1 MESKQWV
8 DGSAALAERP
18 SRVITIEATER
29 LQTRRLRVAAYA
41 RVSSNSE
48 DQENSFAAQNTYYTA
63 LLTSTPEWEMVDI
76 YADEGITGTSAEKRN
91 DFQRLMAD
99 CRRGLIDRIVV
110 KSISR
115 FARNTMECLEAIR
128 ELKTMGVSVFFEEQ
142 GIDTAEMSSEM
153 VTAVHASFAQTES
166 VNISKNM
173 KWGCQKRMQM
183 GSFVPSHQP
192 YGYHLKDGRIQID
205 PIQAEHIQS
214 TFSLYLEGKNT
225 QEIAD
230 YLNQQMTMHPELE
243 AIRWTCYRVARTL
256 RNEKYIGDSLWQKS
270 FHTDS
275 LPRKELKNRGQQ
287 PQYYAEGTHPAI
299 IEKDVFDRVQTLL
312 AQRNKHRISAQER
325 QISTFQAKLICEHCG
340 SLLRCRTV
348 NGKTYRACRTHD
360 AGQDRCSLKLIL
372 ETEFEQ
378 AFLRLYYNLKHHP
391 ILQQMLSDLRT
402 IRERRLL
409 WREDVVELNKQISEL
424 TSQNQMLAELKKQG
438 LIDPDIFIAQTNELA
453 QQLRETKLRKERLLS
468 SISDPSITTTQE
480 LLAVLE
486 KSPDFLDSFDPE
498 LFGELVDQI
507 IVEDNENIRF
517 RLKNGLELPETIE
530 RTVR

>member
-1 MESKQWV
+1 MESKQWT
-8 DGSAALAERP
+8 DGSAALEERP
-18 SRVITIEATER
+18 CRVITIEAAEHP
-29 LQTRRLRVAAYA
+29 QAHRLRVAAYA

-76 YADEGITGTSAEKRN
+76 YADEGITGTSAEKRD

-128 ELKTMGVSVFFEEQ
+128 ELKSIGVSVYFEEQ
-142 GIDTAEMSSEM
+142 NIDTAQMSSEM

-166 VNISKNM
+166 VNISKNIR
-173 KWGCQKRMQM
+173 WGCQKRMQM

-192 YGYHLKDGRIQID
+192 YGYCLKEGHIQID
-205 PIQAEHIQS
+205 PIQAEHIRS
-214 TFSLYLEGKNT
+214 TFSLYLAGKNT

-230 YLNQQMTMHPELE
+230 YLNQQMAMRPELE
-243 AIRWTCYRVARTL
+243 AIHWTCYRVARTL

-275 LPRKELKNRGQQ
+275 LPRKEIKNRGQQ
-287 PQYYAEGTHPAI
+287 PQYYAEETHPAI
-299 IEKDVFDRVQTLL
+299 IEKDIFERVQTLL
-312 AQRNKHRISAQER
+312 AQRNKHRISTRES
-325 QISTFQAKLICEHCG
+325 QISPFQTKLVCEHCG
-340 SLLRCRTV
+340 SLLRRRTV

-360 AGQDRCSLKLIL
+360 TTPDRCSLKPIS
-372 ETEFEQ
+372 EAEFEQ
-378 AFLRLYYNLKHHP
+378 AFLRLCYNLKYHP

-424 TSQNQMLAELKKQG
+424 SSQNQLLAELKKQS
-438 LIDPDIFIAQTNELA
+438 LIDPDIFITQANELA
-453 QQLRETKLRKERLLS
+453 QQLRETKIRKERLLS
-468 SISDPSITTTQE
+468 SLSDPSAPITQE
-480 LLAVLE
+480 LIATLE
-486 KSPDFLDSFDPE
+486 DGPDYLDSFDPD
-498 LFGELVDQI
+498 LFGELIDQI
-507 IVEDNENIRF
+507 IVEDNKHIRF